1 MNPLNL
7 RPEVKAF
14 CDAAETLL
22 SPVIMQ
28 LPLTEA
34 ERSMIKIYMESLEK
48 AVVRETATPA

>member
-34 ERSMIKIYMESLEK
+34 ERSMIRIYMESLEK
-48 AVVRETATPA
+48 AGVRETATPA